1 MPKLLPSHTMA
12 KILLQFLV
20 PVVIAGSSRAQ
31 QSFGNV
37 NAINP
42 VRLKAHLEFIA
53 SDEMEGRDTPSRG
66 LDVATLYVATQL
78 KLWGATPAGDDGTFF
93 QTVPMGQ
100 RFLVSNESAIDFG
113 GKFYEFGAGFKA
125 ASGAVKA
132 TGGLIYVGHGFVF
145 REQGI
150 DPYEGLDVKG
160 KILVVA
166 SGLPKNT
173 SSADMNGLGKNYLT
187 PELAAKKYGAVG
199 IITIPDQAY
208 RSSWTAKAGLQMGG
222 LQLVESLKDP
232 NRISNIVAGQDLTT
246 ALFKGEPVGA
256 SEAELGVGAP
266 ERGFAFSA
274 QKLIGLNIVER
285 TTFSSARNVVA
296 IVPGNDE
303 GLRKEFVAYGAHID
317 HLGGV
322 PGSTDRIFNGA
333 DDDGSGTVSILE
345 IAHAYLTG
353 VRPKRSS
360 LFVWHVGE
368 EKGLIGSAYFTNH
381 PTVNLA
387 NVITQ
392 LNIDMI
398 GRSRMPDD
406 NKPANRLLTGPNE
419 IFVVGSTKMSS
430 DLQRVSETVN
440 RSFLNLSFNYRYDDP
455 RDPSRIFYRSDH
467 YNYASKGIPIIFYF
481 DGEHEDYH
489 KVTDKVAKID
499 FEKMSRV
506 AQTVYA
512 TGWALA
518 NADSRPVIDKT

>member
-1 MPKLLPSHTMA
+1 MEMFHLGTRLLKVA
-12 KILLQFLV
+12 FLLAAMTAV
-20 PVVIAGSSRAQ
+20 ASSSAQ
-31 QSFGNV
+31 QSIGNV

-78 KLWGATPAGDDGTFF
+78 KLWGAIPAGDDGTFF
-93 QTVPMGQ
+93 QTVPLGQ
-100 RFLVSNESAIDFG
+100 RFLVANESAIDFG

-132 TGGLIYVGHGFVF
+132 TGGLIYVGHGYVF
-145 REQGI
+145 RSQGI
-150 DPYEGLDVKG
+150 DPYQGLDVRG
-160 KILVVA
+160 KVLVVA
-166 SGLPKNT
+166 SGLPKT
-173 SSADMNGLGKNYLT
+173 AGAADMIGLGTNYLN
-187 PELAAKKYGAVG
+187 PELAAKKFGAIG
-199 IITIPDQAY
+199 IITIPDRAY
-208 RSSWTAKAGLQMGG
+208 RANWTAKGGLQMGG
-222 LQLVESLKDP
+222 LEPVDVLKDP
-232 NRISNIVAGQDLTT
+232 GRISNIVAGQDLTT
-246 ALFKGEPVGA
+246 ALFKGEQISA

-266 ERGFAFSA
+266 ERSFAFSD
-274 QKLIGLNIVER
+274 QKLMGLNIVER
-285 TTFSSARNVVA
+285 TAFSSARNVVA

-303 GLRKEFVAYGAHID
+303 NLRKEFVAYGAHID

-322 PGSTDRIFNGA
+322 PGSPDRIFNGA

-353 VRPKRSS
+353 ARPKRSC

-368 EKGLIGSAYFTNH
+368 EKGLLGSAYFTSH

-398 GRSRMPDD
+398 GRSRKPDD
-406 NKPANRLLTGPNE
+406 NNPANRLLTGPNE
-419 IFVVGSTKMSS
+419 IYVVGSTKMSS
-430 DLQRVSETVN
+430 ELQRISETVN

-467 YNYASKGIPIIFYF
+467 FNYASKGIPIIFYF

-518 NADSRPVIDKT
+518 NADSRPVIDKS